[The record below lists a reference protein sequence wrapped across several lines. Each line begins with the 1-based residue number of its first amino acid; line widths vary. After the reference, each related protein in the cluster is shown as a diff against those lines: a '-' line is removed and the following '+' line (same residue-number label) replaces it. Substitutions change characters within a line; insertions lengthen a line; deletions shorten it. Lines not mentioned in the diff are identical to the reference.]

1 MYPEQ
6 GDRTVTMPI
15 VPSPLVRTRFAP
27 SPTGFMHLGSAR
39 TALFNWLA
47 ARHAGGE
54 MLLRIEDTD
63 AERSQPELIE
73 MILGTL
79 EWLGIDWDGEVVYQS
94 KRADDHTAA
103 VDSLL
108 ADGRAYWCGCSRDDI
123 DLRHKERGGKPGY
136 DGFCRDRG
144 LGPGDDRVVRFRSP
158 AEGDTVIDDVVRG
171 EVRFANVDIEDFVIR
186 RSNGSAMFITANAVD
201 DIFMGIT
208 HIVRGEDL
216 LPATPKI
223 VLLRESLHAKER
235 PTFAHLPLIVNEKRQ
250 KLSKRR
256 DDVALESYR
265 DRGIL
270 PEAMVN
276 YLATLGWGPPDGVEV
291 RPIAEIVALFDLANV
306 TKSSAFFDVKKL
318 ESFNGDHIRGLPLAD
333 FVDRALPFVRN
344 ALLPAGA
351 DPATFDAGPFE
362 VMAPLVQERVKRLDE
377 APDFVDF
384 LYGDPVMDADA
395 WAKTMDKDA
404 DLARRMLDTAV
415 DLLGALNDWE
425 PTAINDAIIGFAD
438 ANEISRKKA
447 QGPVRVAV
455 TGRAVG
461 PPLWEAMAVL
471 GRDGSLSRLRSARAK
486 LG

>member
-1 MYPEQ
+1 
-6 GDRTVTMPI
+6 MPP
-15 VPSPLVRTRFAP
+15 VPSPTVRTRFAP

-63 AERSQPELIE
+63 AERSQPEVID

-94 KRADDHTAA
+94 QRAADHGAA
-103 VDSLL
+103 VDSLF
-108 ADGRAYWCGCSRDDI
+108 ADGKAYWCACSRDDV

-144 LGPGDDRVVRFRSP
+144 LAAGADRVVRFRSP
-158 AEGDTVIDDVVRG
+158 ADGDTVIDDVIRG
-171 EVRFANVDIEDFVIR
+171 EVRFANADIEDFVIR

-223 VLLRESLHAKER
+223 VLLRESLHAVDR

-265 DRGIL
+265 DRGFL

-291 RPIAEIVALFDLANV
+291 RPIAEIIGLFELSSV

-318 ESFNGDHIRGLPLAD
+318 ESFNGDHIRNLSAAD
-333 FVDRALPFVRN
+333 FVSRTLPFVRT
-344 ALLPAGA
+344 ALLPVGA
-351 DPATFDAGPFE
+351 DPASFDPAAFE
-362 VMAPLVQERVKRLDE
+362 AMAPLVQERVKRLDE

-384 LYGDPVMDADA
+384 LYHDPAMDPDA
-395 WAKTMDKDA
+395 WAKTMEKDA
-404 DLARRMLDTAV
+404 DLARRMLDAAI
-415 DLLGALNDWE
+415 DLLGALAVWE
-425 PTAINDAIIGFAD
+425 PVAINDAVIGFAD

-447 QGPVRVAV
+447 QGPIRVAI

-471 GRDGSLSRLRSARAK
+471 GREVSLDRLGLARASV
-486 LG
+486 G